1 MRHYKYQLRQPVFS
15 VKLRI
20 MLFVAEKQYEY
31 QADRG
36 GKYDK
41 DRCPGCEASAFII
54 KPAYC
59 ELADALY
66 GECQYGAEAVQPA
79 AVT

>member
-1 MRHYKYQLRQPVFS
+1 
-15 VKLRI
+15 
-20 MLFVAEKQYEY
+20 MLFILEKQHEY
-31 QADRG
+31 QEY
-36 GKYDK
+36 GKSEYDE